1 MSLHKV
7 VCGPFYLKNPNILVP
22 GTLLYTEANELKES
36 HPSASVVFATS
47 TIELFLKAALLKPVI
62 YGLVHNEP
70 LAEIIV
76 KTALGQTGFNRYK
89 KLLAKL
95 FMEIAEIDINDI
107 NRIGSTK
114 SLLIEAE
121 DIQKIRNKII
131 HQGELVTV
139 KNSYHAITVAEG
151 ILHNIVEEMLLALG
165 LLINSDGIVL
175 KNKDI

>member
-1 MSLHKV
+1 
-7 VCGPFYLKNPNILVP
+7 
-22 GTLLYTEANELKES
+22 
-36 HPSASVVFATS
+36 
-47 TIELFLKAALLKPVI
+47 
-62 YGLVHNEP
+62 